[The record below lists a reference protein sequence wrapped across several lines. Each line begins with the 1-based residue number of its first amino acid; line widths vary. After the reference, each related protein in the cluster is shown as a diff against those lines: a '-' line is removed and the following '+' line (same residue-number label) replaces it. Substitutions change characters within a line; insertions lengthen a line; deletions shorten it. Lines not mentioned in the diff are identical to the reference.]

1 MTGPRGEGSSTGA
14 GPATTSPA
22 VTDPKVAPEI
32 LALTGDRAYGEY
44 LASDCTACHQADGSD
59 KGIPS
64 ITGWPQEIFVI
75 VMHAYKNKDRAHPVM
90 QMMAGRLSNEEIAA
104 LAAYFEDAE
113 K

>member
-1 MTGPRGEGSSTGA
+1 VTGPRGEGSSAGA
-14 GPATTSPA
+14 VPAKASLT
-22 VTDPKVAPEI
+22 VDDPKVAPEI
-32 LALTGDRAYGEY
+32 LALTGDKEYGEY
-44 LASDCTACHQADGSD
+44 LASDCTTCHQADGAD

-104 LAAYFEDAE
+104 LAAYFEGADQ
-113 K
+113 